1 VASYVLIASESTVQ
15 VLSPTLVNDVVY
27 CTIQTQPSGVIASM
41 PVQADVFKVGG
52 AGPELTAFTNAIEQ
66 IMDIE
71 PVIAAVGEQS
81 IDASGLLKDN
91 VAFTVEY
98 TPTSTTPTSVT
109 AEALV
114 PVGMLNFEDAL
125 IGRTLLAEVEAIID
139 GVYNNLKA
147 AAEG

>member
-1 VASYVLIASESTVQ
+1 
-15 VLSPTLVNDVVY
+15 
-27 CTIQTQPSGVIASM
+27 M